1 METVL
6 FCIIALF
13 VASLFFKML
22 RKVVKFVL
30 FIVVV
35 LWVYNTFF
43 ADAQAMAMAV
53 EIAEKLC

>member
-1 METVL
+1 MELLL
-6 FCIIALF
+6 FCIIGLF

-30 FIVVV
+30 FIVVL

-43 ADAQAMAMAV
+43 AQAQAAAV
-53 EIAEKLC
+53 EIASQLC